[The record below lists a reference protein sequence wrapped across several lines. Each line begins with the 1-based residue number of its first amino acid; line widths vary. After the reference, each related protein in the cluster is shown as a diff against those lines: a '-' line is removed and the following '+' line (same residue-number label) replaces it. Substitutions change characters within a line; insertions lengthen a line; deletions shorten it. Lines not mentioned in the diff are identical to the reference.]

1 MLWGF
6 LLSRL
11 SLSLE
16 YLVLFPLIVQVYLG
30 QTKNKLRK
38 PLNFSSSSVV
48 ISKTESVLLSKNE
61 ILLAPQVNIKTWGLF
76 IRDGLVLHWLLGML
90 IVETDW
96 NRILLK
102 VWPPHFSKL
111 GQSMHNKLRTH
122 TVEVDIKNIHNFEKD
137 SKKLKGI
144 FIFSQGGAKW
154 KAE

>member
-1 MLWGF
+1 MLRVV
-6 LLSRL
+6 LL
-11 SLSLE
+11 
-16 YLVLFPLIVQVYLG
+16 PLIVQVYLG
-30 QTKNKLRK
+30 QNKNILRK
-38 PLNFSSSSVV
+38 PLNFSSCVV
-48 ISKTESVLLSKNE
+48 VVLSAKLSVLLSKNE

-122 TVEVDIKNIHNFEKD
+122 TVEVDMKNIHNFQ
-137 SKKLKGI
+137 KKYPMK
-144 FIFSQGGAKW
+144 
-154 KAE
+154 